1 MHPSLYDGSAFKRNL
16 NAEFFTKSDFIGG
29 KLAPELYFD
38 RSIPKG
44 VNTTLLIAEA
54 SRLNCQAIAASLKRT
69 RRRITV
75 VATCVEMSEI
85 EEAYPRAR
93 PDVCVV
99 NASLKDGPSAGFHV
113 TRSLRSKHRDA
124 RIILLVDSCERAVV
138 VEAFRSGARGILSR
152 DEPVETLCKCIRR
165 VNEGQIWASNRQLEF
180 VVESIADTAPGHITD
195 ARGVSLLTKRE
206 QTLVQ
211 LVAEGRTNRDIAHEL
226 HLSEHTVRNYLFR
239 IFNKLGTSSRLELAL
254 YAINRRETEKESSAA
269 DQFVPA

>member
-1 MHPSLYDGSAFKRNL
+1 MNEISLSGSISKGL
-16 NAEFFTKSDFIGG
+16 NI
-29 KLAPELYFD
+29 
-38 RSIPKG
+38 
-44 VNTTLLIAEA
+44 TLLIAEA

-75 VATCVEMSEI
+75 VATCVEMGET
-85 EEAYPRAR
+85 EEAYALAK

-99 NASLKDGPSAGFHV
+99 NASLKDGPSAGFHT
-113 TRSLRSKHRDA
+113 TRALRAKHRDA
-124 RIILLVDSCERAVV
+124 RVILLVDSCERAVV

-165 VNEGQIWASNRQLEF
+165 VNEGQIWASNRHFEY

-195 ARGVSLLTKRE
+195 ARGVNLLTKRE

-211 LVAEGRTNRDIAHEL
+211 LVAEGRTNRDIAREL
-226 HLSEHTVRNYLFR
+226 QLSEHTVRNYLFR

-254 YAINRRETEKESSAA
+254 YAINRRENEKEL
-269 DQFVPA
+269 VEVN